1 MTTAFELGCLN
12 AVKKAET
19 ELMGTYPASKD
30 PRKAFDF
37 SKSFDW
43 NKENNRSEVE
53 LPPGA
58 PSFKPYIDWTSK
70 PFDRGGIIDRGSQH
84 IPTIEEPQLKF
95 LGPEEAHH
103 ILKYN
108 KMPNPNQEIF
118 DLYHAPKRHF
128 RVTPNNL
135 KELDR
140 SSDQLQLQREY
151 ERGDEEFAQ
160 KQQAQKQQKQPNS
173 KSLLSH
179 LKNPY
184 VLGGLGVGA
193 LGLGGYAAY
202 KAYQGSKKKKKPASE

>member
-1 MTTAFELGCLN
+1 MTTAFELGCLS

-19 ELMGTYPASKD
+19 ELIGTYPASKD
-30 PRKAFDF
+30 PRRAFDW
-37 SKSFDW
+37 S
-43 NKENNRSEVE
+43 EEGIRSEVK
-53 LPPGA
+53 LPSGA
-58 PSFKPYIDWTSK
+58 PSFKVYADWTAS
-70 PFDRGGIIDRGSQH
+70 PPHRGGIIDRGSQH
-84 IPTIEEPQLKF
+84 IPTIEEPQLQL
-95 LGPEEAHH
+95 LGPVDAYNV
-103 ILKYN
+103 LKYN
-108 KMPNPNQEIF
+108 KMPNPKRELFGPYGN
-118 DLYHAPKRHF
+118 PKPHF

-140 SSDQLQLQREY
+140 SSDQLQLQREN

-160 KQQAQKQQKQPNS
+160 KQQAQKQQKQPSS

>member
-1 MTTAFELGCLN
+1 MTTAFELGCLS

-19 ELMGTYPASKD
+19 KLTGTYPASKD
-30 PRKAFDF
+30 PREV
-37 SKSFDW
+37 FDW
-43 NKENNRSEVE
+43 NREVNHLGVKEI
-53 LPPGA
+53 PPGDF
-58 PSFKPYIDWTSK
+58 SFKVFKDYKAFPHVQ
-70 PFDRGGIIDRGSQH
+70 GGIIDRGSQH
-84 IPTIEEPQLKF
+84 IPTIKEPQLKF

-108 KMPNPNQEIF
+108 KMP
-118 DLYHAPKRHF
+118 HF
-128 RVTPNNL
+128 PVTPNNL

-160 KQQAQKQQKQPNS
+160 KQQAFAQKQQAQKQQNS